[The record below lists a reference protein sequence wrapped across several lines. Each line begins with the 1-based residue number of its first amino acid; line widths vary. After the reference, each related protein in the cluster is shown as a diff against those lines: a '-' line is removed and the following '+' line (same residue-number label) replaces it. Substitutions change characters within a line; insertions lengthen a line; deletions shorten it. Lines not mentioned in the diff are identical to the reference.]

1 MDSTVTDP
9 AITPARISVAGP
21 GRLGRVL
28 TAALGQ
34 AGYEVAGPFGRDEPV
49 LRADAVLLCVPDAEI
64 PAAAAAVAGAAPL
77 VGHTSGAT
85 PLTPL
90 TALAPAGS
98 EHFGLHPLQTFSGD
112 EGPRHLLGVGCAV
125 AGSSPAALDSARE
138 LALSLGMV
146 PFALADEDRA
156 AYHAAASMAS
166 NFLVTL
172 EEAAEE
178 LAGGAGLPADQARAL
193 LAPLVRSTVENWA
206 RRGPREALT
215 GPVARGDEETVMRQ
229 RAAVSR
235 TAPHLLPLFDTM
247 VDRTR
252 SLAEVPA

>member
-9 AITPARISVAGP
+9 AITPARISVVGP
-21 GRLGRVL
+21 GRLGRVI
-28 TAALGQ
+28 AGALGQ
-34 AGYEVAGPFGRDEPV
+34 ARFEVAGPFGRDAPV

-77 VGHTSGAT
+77 VGHTSGA
-85 PLTPL
+85 TPL

-125 AGSSPAALDSARE
+125 AGSSPAALDTARE

-146 PFALADEDRA
+146 PFVLADEDRA
-156 AYHAAASMAS
+156 AYHAAASVAS
-166 NFLVTL
+166 NFLVAL
-172 EEAAEE
+172 EQAAEE
-178 LAGGAGLPADQARAL
+178 LAGGAGLPADQARTL

-215 GPVARGDEETVMRQ
+215 GPVARGDEETVLRQ

-252 SLAEVPA
+252 SLAGVTG